1 MTTLP
6 VATTRSATAQH
17 RIRRAGAVVA
27 ATLVNGVLWGVCSV
41 FGVDFWL
48 SDSGGAGAVTLPI
61 ALVATA
67 VSGLLGWA
75 TLAGLERLTRRA
87 LGIWTGLAVGV
98 TLLSIVPIFLEQAT
112 TGTRIALT
120 VLHVAVAAALIPAFR
135 SR

>member
-6 VATTRSATAQH
+6 VATTRSATAQR

-27 ATLVNGVLWGVCSV
+27 ATLVNGVLWGVSSA

-48 SDSGGAGAVTLPI
+48 SDPGGSGAVTLPI

-67 VSGLLGWA
+67 VFGLLGWGS
-75 TLAGLERLTRRA
+75 LAGLERLTGRA
-87 LGIWTGLAVGV
+87 WGIWTGLAVGV

-120 VLHVAVAAALIPAFR
+120 VLHVAVAAVLVPAFR